1 MMSPY
6 QAARVAA
13 IEAEHGKAF
22 HDTTV
27 NFLLSVIR
35 ELAARHAHYLPLDSG
50 VYDA

>member
-1 MMSPY
+1 MMTPY

-13 IEAEHGKAF
+13 ITTEHGKEF
-22 HDTTV
+22 HDSTV

-35 ELAARHAHYLPLDSG
+35 ELAVRRAHYLPLTSG